1 MEGLMKY
8 RRLHPALA
16 LLVCGSLFLLAGQKD
31 YWEGKPYTEWN
42 DQEVDKLLKDSPW
55 TRSVFLSTGPE
66 RGLGPGGPR
75 SSGGGGDAEM
85 VSSGGSLSKATT
97 RLVVTW
103 FARPI
108 REAMARRLML
118 KDPAASKDRIEKL
131 LHPNDQF
138 MILLVNGWTLGWQP
152 DRNAAIERF
161 KKETVLLK
169 KGKEK
174 IPLAD
179 VVLPQRKDD
188 PLYLRFER
196 EIDGKQVLAAEDQDV
211 TLMLRVGEDIYRLK
225 FKLADMLIHGRLEL

>member
-1 MEGLMKY
+1 MEGSMKY
-8 RRLHPALA
+8 RHLHPAPA
-16 LLVCGSLFLLAGQKD
+16 LLVCGSLLLFAGQND

-55 TRSVFLSTGPE
+55 TKSVLLNAGPE
-66 RGLGPGGPR
+66 RAVAFGSQR

-85 VSSGGSLSKATT
+85 VSSGGSLPKATT

-118 KDPAASKDRIEKL
+118 TDPAVSKDRIEKL

-138 MILLVNGWTLGWQP
+138 LVLLVNGWTLGWQA
-152 DRNAAIERF
+152 DRSAAIERF

-169 KGKEK
+169 KSREK

-179 VVLPQRKDD
+179 VVLPQRRDD

-196 EIDGKQVLAAEDQDV
+196 EIDGKQVLTAPDQEV

-225 FKLADMLIHGRLEL
+225 FKLADMLIQDKLEL